1 MKMARRKSGRDING
15 ILLFDKPIGMS
26 SNAVLQRVK
35 RIFNARKAGHTGSLD
50 PLATGLLPI
59 CLGEATK
66 MSGFLL
72 DADKRYQTTIKLGVK
87 TTTADAEGETILTR
101 EVGNYSEDEL
111 DLALADFLGD
121 IEQIPPMYS
130 ALKKDGQPLYKLA
143 RKGIEVERKI
153 RNITIHSIEVL
164 AAEGDLIEL
173 DVHCSKGTYIRTLAE
188 DIGERLG
195 CGAHVAVLRRLG
207 VGPFGGEK
215 MITPV
220 QLENIAEEGGFEAL
234 DQLLLPMETALVNW
248 PEVRLSQDVAYF
260 LKRGQ
265 AVQVPQ
271 APREGLVKLFAEENV
286 FLGVGYIMDDG
297 RVAPRR
303 LLNSA

>member
-1 MKMARRKSGRDING
+1 MARRKSGREVNG
-15 ILLFDKPIGMS
+15 ILLFDKPAGMS
-26 SNAVLQRVK
+26 SNAVLQRIK

-72 DADKRYQTTIKLGVK
+72 DADKRYQVTIKLGIK
-87 TTTADAEGETILTR
+87 TTTGDAEGEAILTR
-101 EVGNYSEDEL
+101 EVGHYSNPEL
-111 DLALADFLGD
+111 ELVLAEFLGD

-130 ALKKDGQPLYKLA
+130 ALKKGGQPLYKLA
-143 RKGIEVERKI
+143 RKGIEVERKV
-153 RNITIHSIEVL
+153 RNIKIHSIEIL
-164 AAEGDLIEL
+164 AAEGDLLEL

-195 CGAHVAVLRRLG
+195 CGAHVAVLRRLS
-207 VGPFGGEK
+207 VGPFSGKK
-215 MITPV
+215 MITAA

-234 DQLLLPMETALVNW
+234 DQLLLPMENALVNW
-248 PEVRLSQDVAYF
+248 PEVRLSQDVAFF

-265 AVQVPQ
+265 AVVVPK

>member
-1 MKMARRKSGRDING
+1 MARRKSGRDISG

-50 PLATGLLPI
+50 PLATGLLPS

-72 DADKRYQTTIKLGVK
+72 DADKRYQVTIKLGVK
-87 TTTADAEGETILTR
+87 TSTGDTEGEAILTR
-101 EVGNYSEDEL
+101 EVAHYSNVEL
-111 DLALADFLGD
+111 KLVLAEFLGD

-143 RKGIEVERKI
+143 RQGIEVERKV
-153 RNITIHSIEVL
+153 RNIKIHSIEML
-164 AAEGDLIEL
+164 AAEGDLLEL

-195 CGAHVAVLRRLG
+195 CGAHVAVLRRLS

-220 QLENIAEEGGFEAL
+220 QLENIAEEGGFAAL
-234 DQLLLPMETALVNW
+234 DKLLLPMENALVNW
-248 PEVRLSQDVAYF
+248 PEVRLSQDVAFF

-265 AVQVPQ
+265 AVVVPQ

-286 FLGVGYIMDDG
+286 FLGVGYIMEDG

-303 LLNSA
+303 LLNIA

>member
-1 MKMARRKSGRDING
+1 MARRKSGREVNG
-15 ILLFDKPIGMS
+15 ILLFDKPAGMS
-26 SNAVLQRVK
+26 SNAVLQRIK

-72 DADKRYQTTIKLGVK
+72 DADKRYQVTIKLGIK
-87 TTTADAEGETILTR
+87 TATGDAEGEAILTR
-101 EVGNYSEDEL
+101 EVGHYSNPEL
-111 DLALADFLGD
+111 ELVLAEFLGD

-130 ALKKDGQPLYKLA
+130 ALKKGGQPLYKLA
-143 RKGIEVERKI
+143 RKGIEVERKV
-153 RNITIHSIEVL
+153 RNIKIHSIEIL
-164 AAEGDLIEL
+164 AAEGDLLEL

-195 CGAHVAVLRRLG
+195 CGAHVAVLRRLS
-207 VGPFGGEK
+207 VGPFSGK
-215 MITPV
+215 MMITAA
-220 QLENIAEEGGFEAL
+220 QLENIAEKGGFEAL
-234 DQLLLPMETALVNW
+234 DQLLLPMENALVNW
-248 PEVRLSQDVAYF
+248 PEVRLSQDVAFF

-265 AVQVPQ
+265 AVVVPK

>member
-1 MKMARRKSGRDING
+1 MARRKSGRDING

-72 DADKRYQTTIKLGVK
+72 DADKRYQVTIKLGIK
-87 TTTADAEGETILTR
+87 TNTGDAEGEAILSR
-101 EVGNYSEDEL
+101 EVGHYSEAALEL
-111 DLALADFLGD
+111 VLAEFLGD

-143 RKGIEVERKI
+143 RKGIEVERKS
-153 RNITIHSIEVL
+153 RSITIHSIEML
-164 AAEGDLIEL
+164 AAKGDLLEL

-195 CGAHVAVLRRLG
+195 CGAHVAILRRLS
-207 VGPFGGEK
+207 VGPFSGEK

-220 QLENIAEEGGFEAL
+220 QLENIAEDAGFEAL
-234 DQLLLPMETALVNW
+234 DQLLLPMENALVNW
-248 PEVRLSQDVAYF
+248 PEVRLSQDVAF
-260 LKRGQ
+260 FIKRGQ
-265 AVQVPQ
+265 AVVVPK

>member
-1 MKMARRKSGRDING
+1 MARRKSGREVNG
-15 ILLFDKPIGMS
+15 ILLFDKPAGMS
-26 SNAVLQRVK
+26 SNAVLQRIK

-50 PLATGLLPI
+50 PLATGLLPV

-72 DADKRYQTTIKLGVK
+72 DADKRYQVTIKLGIK
-87 TTTADAEGETILTR
+87 TATGDAEGEAILTR
-101 EVGNYSEDEL
+101 EVGHYSNPEL
-111 DLALADFLGD
+111 ELVLAEFLGD

-130 ALKKDGQPLYKLA
+130 ALKKGGQPLYKLA
-143 RKGIEVERKI
+143 RKGIEVERKV
-153 RNITIHSIEVL
+153 RNIKIHSIEIL
-164 AAEGDLIEL
+164 AAEGDLLEL

-195 CGAHVAVLRRLG
+195 CGAHVAVLRRLS
-207 VGPFGGEK
+207 VGPFSGKK
-215 MITPV
+215 MITAA

-234 DQLLLPMETALVNW
+234 DQLLLPMENALVNW
-248 PEVRLSQDVAYF
+248 PEVRLSQDVAFF

-265 AVQVPQ
+265 AVVVPK

>member
-1 MKMARRKSGRDING
+1 MARRKSGRNING
-15 ILLFDKPIGMS
+15 ILLFDKPGGMS

-35 RIFNARKAGHTGSLD
+35 RIFNANKAGHTGSLD

-72 DADKRYQTTIKLGVK
+72 DADKRYQVTIKLGIK
-87 TTTADAEGETILTR
+87 TNTADAEGEAILTR
-101 EVGNYSEDEL
+101 EVGDYSEAQL
-111 DLALADFLGD
+111 QAVLAEFIGG
-121 IEQIPPMYS
+121 IEQVPPMHS
-130 ALKKDGQPLYKLA
+130 ALKQNGQPLYKLA
-143 RKGIEVERKI
+143 HQGIEVPRKPRSI
-153 RNITIHSIEVL
+153 VIHSIQML
-164 AAEGDLIEL
+164 AAEGDLLEL
-173 DVHCSKGTYIRTLAE
+173 EVHCSKGTYIRTLVE

-195 CGAHVAVLRRLG
+195 CGAHVAVLRRLN
-207 VGPFGGEK
+207 VGPFSGEK

-220 QLENIAEEGGFEAL
+220 QLETIAEEGFDVL
-234 DQLLLPMETALVNW
+234 DRLLCPMESALSHW
-248 PEVRLSQDVAYF
+248 PEVRLSQDVAFF

-265 AVQVPQ
+265 AVVVSQ
-271 APREGLVKLFAEENV
+271 APREGLVKLFEGEND
-286 FLGVGYIMDDG
+286 FLGVGQILEDG

>member
-1 MKMARRKSGRDING
+1 MARRKSGRDING
-15 ILLFDKPIGMS
+15 ILLFDKPSGMS

-72 DADKRYQTTIKLGVK
+72 DADKHYQTTIKLGVK
-87 TTTADAEGETILTR
+87 TTTADAEGEVMLTR

-111 DLALADFLGD
+111 ELVLAEFLGD
-121 IEQIPPMYS
+121 IEQTPPMYS

-143 RKGIEVERKI
+143 RQGIEVERKVRHI
-153 RNITIHSIEVL
+153 SIYSIEVL
-164 AAEGDLIEL
+164 AAEGDLLEL

-195 CGAHVAVLRRLG
+195 CGAHVTVLRRLG
-207 VGPFGGEK
+207 VGPFSGEK
-215 MITPV
+215 MITPA
-220 QLENIAEEGGFEAL
+220 QLENIAEEGGLKAL

>member
-1 MKMARRKSGRDING
+1 MARRKSGREVNG
-15 ILLFDKPIGMS
+15 ILLFDKPAGMS
-26 SNAVLQRVK
+26 SNALLQRIK

-72 DADKRYQTTIKLGVK
+72 DADKRYQVTIKLGIK
-87 TTTADAEGETILTR
+87 TTTGDAEGEAILTR
-101 EVGNYSEDEL
+101 EVGHYSNPEL
-111 DLALADFLGD
+111 ELVLAEFLGD

-143 RKGIEVERKI
+143 RKGIEVERKV
-153 RNITIHSIEVL
+153 RNIKIHSIEIL
-164 AAEGDLIEL
+164 AAEGDLLEL

-195 CGAHVAVLRRLG
+195 CGAHVAVLRRLS
-207 VGPFGGEK
+207 VGPFSGKK
-215 MITPV
+215 MISAA

-234 DQLLLPMETALVNW
+234 DQLLLPMENALVNW
-248 PEVRLSQDVAYF
+248 PEVRLSQDVAFF

-265 AVQVPQ
+265 AVVVPK

>member
-1 MKMARRKSGRDING
+1 MARRKSGRNING
-15 ILLFDKPIGMS
+15 ILLFDKPGGMS

-35 RIFNARKAGHTGSLD
+35 RIFNANKAGHTGSLD

-72 DADKRYQTTIKLGVK
+72 DADKRYQVTIKLGIK
-87 TTTADAEGETILTR
+87 TNTADAEGEAILTR
-101 EVGNYSEDEL
+101 EVGDYSENEL
-111 DLALADFLGD
+111 ERVLAEFLGE
-121 IEQIPPMYS
+121 IEQVPPMHS
-130 ALKKDGQPLYKLA
+130 ALKQNGQPLYKLA
-143 RKGIEVERKI
+143 HQGIEVAREPRSI
-153 RNITIHSIEVL
+153 VIHSIEML
-164 AAEGDLIEL
+164 AAEGDLLEL

-195 CGAHVAVLRRLG
+195 CGAHVAVLRRLS
-207 VGPFGGEK
+207 VGPFSGEK

-220 QLENIAEEGGFEAL
+220 QLESLAEEGLDAL
-234 DQLLLPMETALVNW
+234 DRLLLPMETALSQW
-248 PEVRLSQDVAYF
+248 PEVKLSQDVAFF

-265 AVQVPQ
+265 AVVVPQ
-271 APREGLVKLFAEENV
+271 APREGLVKLFAGEND
-286 FLGVGYIMDDG
+286 FLGVGHILEDG

-303 LLNSA
+303 LLNSG

>member
-1 MKMARRKSGRDING
+1 MARRRSGRNISG
-15 ILLFDKPIGMS
+15 ILLLDKPVGMS

-35 RIFNARKAGHTGSLD
+35 CLFNANKAGHTGSLD

-72 DADKRYQTTIKLGVK
+72 DANKRYQVTIKLGIK
-87 TTTADAEGETILTR
+87 TNTADAEGTAIQVC
-101 EVGNYSEDEL
+101 EVGEYSEEQLEL
-111 DLALADFLGD
+111 VLAEFLGE
-121 IEQIPPMYS
+121 IEQIPPMHS
-130 ALKKDGQPLYKLA
+130 ALKQNGQPLYKLA
-143 RKGIEVERKI
+143 HKGIEVERKP
-153 RNITIHSIEVL
+153 RSVEIHSIEL
-164 AAEGDLIEL
+164 LRAEGDLLEL

-195 CGAHVAVLRRLG
+195 CGGHVAVLRRLS
-207 VGPFGGEK
+207 VEPFSGEK
-215 MITPV
+215 MVTPE
-220 QLENIAEEGGFEAL
+220 QLQMLAKEGFEAL
-234 DQLLLPMETALVNW
+234 DRLLLPMESALAEW

-265 AVQVPQ
+265 AVVVPK
-271 APREGLVKLFAEENV
+271 APREGLVKLFAGEGC
-286 FLGVGYIMDDG
+286 FLGVGHILDDG

-303 LLNSA
+303 LLSTG

>member
-1 MKMARRKSGRDING
+1 MARRKSGRDING

-72 DADKRYQTTIKLGVK
+72 DADKRYQVTIKLGIK
-87 TTTADAEGETILTR
+87 TNTADAEGEAILTR
-101 EVGNYSEDEL
+101 EVGNYSEGDLEL
-111 DLALADFLGD
+111 VLAEFLGD

-143 RKGIEVERKI
+143 RKGIEVERKV
-153 RNITIHSIEVL
+153 RNITIHSIEML
-164 AAEGDLIEL
+164 AAEDDLLAL

-195 CGAHVAVLRRLG
+195 CGAHVAVLRRLS
-207 VGPFGGEK
+207 VGPFSGEN

-234 DQLLLPMETALVNW
+234 DQLLLPMENALVNW
-248 PEVRLSQDVAYF
+248 PEVRLSQDVAFF

-265 AVQVPQ
+265 AVVIPQ

-303 LLNSA
+303 LLNNA

>member
-1 MKMARRKSGRDING
+1 MARRKSGREVNG
-15 ILLFDKPIGMS
+15 ILLFDKPAGMS
-26 SNAVLQRVK
+26 SNALLQRIK

-72 DADKRYQTTIKLGVK
+72 DADKRYQVTIKLGIK
-87 TTTADAEGETILTR
+87 TTTGDAEGEAILTR
-101 EVGNYSEDEL
+101 EVGHYSNPEL
-111 DLALADFLGD
+111 ELVLAEFLGD

-143 RKGIEVERKI
+143 RKGIEVERKV
-153 RNITIHSIEVL
+153 RNIKIHSIEIL
-164 AAEGDLIEL
+164 AAEGDLLEL

-195 CGAHVAVLRRLG
+195 CGAHVAVLRRLS
-207 VGPFGGEK
+207 VGPFSGKK
-215 MITPV
+215 MVTAA
-220 QLENIAEEGGFEAL
+220 QLETIAEEGGFEAL
-234 DQLLLPMETALVNW
+234 DQLLLPMENALVNW
-248 PEVRLSQDVAYF
+248 PEVRLSQDVAFF

-265 AVQVPQ
+265 AVVVPK

>member
-1 MKMARRKSGRDING
+1 MARRKSGRDING

-72 DADKRYQTTIKLGVK
+72 DADKRYQVTIKLGIK
-87 TTTADAEGETILTR
+87 TTTGDAEGETIQTR
-101 EVGNYSEDEL
+101 VVGEYSDEAL
-111 DLALADFLGD
+111 ELVLAEFLGE
-121 IEQIPPMYS
+121 IEQIPPMHS
-130 ALKKDGQPLYKLA
+130 ALKQNGQPLYKLA
-143 RKGIEVERKI
+143 RKGIEVERKS
-153 RNITIHSIEVL
+153 RDITIHSIEVL
-164 AAEGDLIEL
+164 AAEGDLLTL

-195 CGAHVAVLRRLG
+195 CGAHVAVLRRLS
-207 VGPFGGEK
+207 VGPFSGDR

-220 QLENIAEEGGFEAL
+220 QLAYIAEEGGSDAL
-234 DQLLLPMETALVNW
+234 DQLLQPMETALIHW
-248 PEVRLSQDVAYF
+248 PEVTLTQEATFF

-265 AVQVPQ
+265 AVVVPH

-297 RVAPRR
+297 RVAPKR

>member
-1 MKMARRKSGRDING
+1 MARRKSGRDING

-72 DADKRYQTTIKLGVK
+72 DADKRYQVTIKLGIK
-87 TTTADAEGETILTR
+87 TTTGDAEGETIQTR
-101 EVGNYSEDEL
+101 VVGEYSDEAL
-111 DLALADFLGD
+111 ELVLAEFLGE
-121 IEQIPPMYS
+121 IEQIPPMHS
-130 ALKKDGQPLYKLA
+130 ALKQNGQPLYKLA
-143 RKGIEVERKI
+143 RKGIEVERKS
-153 RNITIHSIEVL
+153 RDITIHSIEVL
-164 AAEGDLIEL
+164 AAEGDLLTL

-195 CGAHVAVLRRLG
+195 CGAHVAVLRRLS
-207 VGPFGGEK
+207 VGPFSGDR

-220 QLENIAEEGGFEAL
+220 QLAHIAEEGGSDAL
-234 DQLLLPMETALVNW
+234 DQLLQPMETALIHW
-248 PEVRLSQDVAYF
+248 PEVTLTQEATFF

-265 AVQVPQ
+265 AVVVPH

-297 RVAPRR
+297 RVAPKR

>member
-1 MKMARRKSGRDING
+1 MARRKTGRDISG

-35 RIFNARKAGHTGSLD
+35 RIFSARKAGHTGSLD

-72 DADKRYQTTIKLGVK
+72 DADKRYQVTIKLGIK
-87 TTTADAEGETILTR
+87 TSTGDAEGDAIFTR
-101 EVGNYSEDEL
+101 EVGNYRNAE
-111 DLALADFLGD
+111 LALVLAEFQGD

-143 RKGIEVERKI
+143 RKGIEVERQV
-153 RNITIHSIEVL
+153 RNIKIHSIEML
-164 AAEGDLIEL
+164 AAEGDLLEL

-195 CGAHVAVLRRLG
+195 CGAHVAVLRRLS
-207 VGPFGGEK
+207 VGPFSGEK

-234 DQLLLPMETALVNW
+234 DRLLLPMENALVNW
-248 PEVRLSQDVAYF
+248 PEVRLPQDAAFF

-265 AVQVPQ
+265 AVVVPQ
-271 APREGLVKLFAEENV
+271 APREGLVKLFAEGNV

-303 LLNSA
+303 LLNIA